1 MLETKFLGQYFEY
14 VQLAENGRI
23 GRTLRFFTKCRG
35 SFREILIY
43 EKKKNGVAEHPCRTG
58 RGSVGWYSISR
69 SRIESAW
76 LVHSCNQT

>member
-43 EKKKNGVAEHPCRTG
+43 EKKNGVAEHPWKLNRKG
-58 RGSVGWYSISR
+58 KRGV
-69 SRIESAW
+69 
-76 LVHSCNQT
+76 V